1 MNKSAP
7 PFSREDGIL
16 LGILGLQ
23 NPDLHG
29 VEPAWLWRQAEVQRV
44 SPFVAWYVREH
55 ASNAWSPPLLHTARA
70 IRYVALSRN
79 MKLLTLLDR
88 IQKAFDQAGLE
99 WIAIKGPV
107 FTARCF
113 GDLARRTSF
122 DLDVLVRPE
131 DAHKADRLLREINIC
146 PNGKAFS
153 LKKRPFGLTTHE
165 HKYYCAESGTMIE
178 LHVSLADE
186 RYRIVPTEQAFRH
199 KTSFAIEQRSYPVL
213 SPEDTLMHYGLHGFG
228 HRWDRLNHVLN
239 VACIMRMNGIAWDW
253 DYILAT
259 ARASRKLRPLLWGLA
274 LARDLLNVALPSTIA
289 ALIAQDKP
297 LVGLCQRTL
306 PNFSSH
312 ENRSAS
318 PLQSFLEKLHS
329 LESTG
334 DRVSLIAQACR
345 KAWAQVTSA
354 G

>member
-1 MNKSAP
+1 MNEPDP
-7 PFSREDGIL
+7 PFSRKDGIL

-23 NPDLHG
+23 NPDMDG
-29 VEPAWLWRQAEVQRV
+29 VEAAWLWRQAQVQRV
-44 SPFVAWYVREH
+44 LPFVAWHVREH
-55 ASNAWSPPLLHTARA
+55 ASDAWSLPLLTTARA
-70 IRYVALSRN
+70 VRYAALAGN
-79 MKLLTLLDR
+79 MKLLALLER

-99 WIAIKGPV
+99 WIALKGPV

-122 DLDVLVRPE
+122 DLDVMVRPE
-131 DAHKADRLLREINIC
+131 DAHKAHRLLREVNIC
-146 PNGKAFS
+146 PDGKAFS

-165 HKYYCAESGTMIE
+165 HKYYSAESGTLIE

-186 RYRIVPTEQAFRH
+186 RYRIVPTEQAFRR
-199 KTSFAIEQRSYPVL
+199 KTSFAIEQRSFPVL

-239 VACIMRMNGIAWDW
+239 VACIMRMNGIPWDW

-289 ALIAQDKP
+289 ALIEQDKT

-306 PNFSSH
+306 PNFTSH
-312 ENRSAS
+312 VNRSAS
-318 PLQSFLEKLHS
+318 PLQCLLEKLHS

-345 KAWAQVTSA
+345 KAIH
-354 G
+354 GKF